1 MRVRKM
7 SLICEREAK
16 VKSMCGDVGCLLAHN
31 HVVRIPPTPNCPYYP
46 LYINV

>member
-16 VKSMCGDVGCLLAHN
+16 VKSMCGDVEMF
-31 HVVRIPPTPNCPYYP
+31 TDT
-46 LYINV
+46 